1 MITQARPSS
10 ATCSWIEGC
19 FSKAALELFH
29 DGESFGCYCKPH
41 GRPAIYAR
49 LLWSVPREWSGR
61 CFVLC
66 TGESLKQQAHL
77 VPKLRGRI
85 IAVKHAVLLRPD
97 ADVLLLAGGEADV
110 ADALIPRFKGQYI
123 IVRGEKYA
131 EKRQGVKY
139 IGKSKEHDRLC
150 DMPTHTA
157 GRDTGTS
164 AIDLAFHFGATEII
178 VLGMDMQGGHYCRH
192 NLQHPPEVHFRE
204 HMKVQP
210 DIAADAKAR
219 GIRIVN
225 VSPTSRVECF
235 ERGNLEAFL

>member
-1 MITQARPSS
+1 MITQARPTS
-10 ATCSWIEGC
+10 AACIWDGC
-19 FSKAALELFH
+19 ISKAALELF
-29 DGESFGCYCKPH
+29 DSGESFGCYCKPH

-49 LLWSVPREWSGR
+49 LLWSVPREWTGR

-66 TGESLKQQAHL
+66 TGESLKAQAHL
-77 VPKLRGRI
+77 VPQLRGI
-85 IAVKHAVLLRPD
+85 IAVKHAVMLRPD

-110 ADALIPRFKGQYI
+110 ADRLIPLFHGQYV

-131 EKRQGVKY
+131 AKRTGVKY
-139 IGKSKEHDRLC
+139 IGKSKEHDHLC
-150 DMPTHTA
+150 TMPTHTA

-164 AIDLAFHFGATEII
+164 AIDLAVHFGATEII

-192 NLQHPPEVHFRE
+192 NLQNPPDVHFRE

-210 DIAADAKAR
+210 RMAADAKVK

-225 VSPTSRVECF
+225 VSPISRVECF
-235 ERGNLEAFL
+235 ERGHLEAFL